1 MDKGGINM
9 NDKKKF
15 SYVVTFLLY
24 NQTGIKIQLGNKI
37 YEYINTVNDYNT
49 ANGCNTVAVLYDLKA
64 MKHVAFNIVDEKL
77 NKKECI
83 ILPNQ

>member
-1 MDKGGINM
+1 M

-49 ANGCNTVAVLYDLKA
+49 ANGCNTVAVLYDFKA
-64 MKHVAFNIVDEKL
+64 QKYIAVKVDNEKFNKVET
-77 NKKECI
+77 I